1 MQGGAMSNTTYQT
14 VGQSLT
20 HESARLHVT
29 GAAQYTD
36 DLPEQQGTLHA
47 ALGLSQRAHAKI
59 VSMDLSKVRA
69 APGVVEVVGIN
80 DIPGEKYLGAFLH
93 DEPVFADGQVQYLGQ
108 PLFAVAATSYD
119 AARRAAMLAEVQYQD
134 LEPVLTADAGAERE
148 SYVLPPVRIS
158 RGDVQGEL
166 GRSSHRHQGSLY
178 CGGQEQFYLE
188 GQIAYAQPGED
199 EEMLVYSSTQHPS
212 EM

>member
-1 MQGGAMSNTTYQT
+1 
-14 VGQSLT
+14 
-20 HESARLHVT
+20 
-29 GAAQYTD
+29 
-36 DLPEQQGTLHA
+36 
-47 ALGLSQRAHAKI
+47 
-59 VSMDLSKVRA
+59 
-69 APGVVEVVGIN
+69 
-80 DIPGEKYLGAFLH
+80 
-93 DEPVFADGQVQYLGQ
+93 
-108 PLFAVAATSYD
+108 
-119 AARRAAMLAEVQYQD
+119 QD

-212 EM
+212 EMQAMIAHMLGRPLHAVRVQCRRMGGGFGGKESQSWPFAVSAALLAWRTGRPVKLRADRDDDFMITGKRHDFSASYDVAYDDKGVISAVSF